1 MANTITA
8 GNATNNGL
16 ALLPDNTG
24 ALNILTGSGSGTA
37 AISIDA
43 SQNVTAA
50 AGLTVTGNLTLTG
63 NASGIIKSGT
73 AVASTSGTSIDF
85 TGIPSTAKR
94 ITVMFN
100 GVSSSGTSNY
110 LVQLGDAGGV
120 ENTGYTSRSNSSGAQ
135 VTNTT
140 GFLVT
145 QAISA
150 ATDAIFGF
158 ITCCLV
164 NSTTNMWVES
174 GVINDVGQ
182 NACIYSA
189 GGKSLSD
196 TLTQVRITTVNGTDT
211 FDAGTIN
218 ILWE

>member
-1 MANTITA
+1 MATTITA
-8 GNATNNGL
+8 GNATNGL
-16 ALLPDNTG
+16 AFSADNTG
-24 ALNILTGSGSGTA
+24 ILEFKTGTGAGTTALT
-37 AISIDA
+37 IDA
-43 SQNVTAA
+43 SQVVSFVNAPTG
-50 AGLTVTGNLTLTG
+50 AGMLT
-63 NASGIIKSGT
+63 SGT
-73 AVASTSGTSIDF
+73 AVTASGTSVNF
-85 TGIPSTAKR
+85 NSIPSTAKR

-145 QAISA
+145 QAIAA
-150 ATDAIFGF
+150 ATDTIFGF

-164 NSTTNMWVES
+164 NSATNMWCES